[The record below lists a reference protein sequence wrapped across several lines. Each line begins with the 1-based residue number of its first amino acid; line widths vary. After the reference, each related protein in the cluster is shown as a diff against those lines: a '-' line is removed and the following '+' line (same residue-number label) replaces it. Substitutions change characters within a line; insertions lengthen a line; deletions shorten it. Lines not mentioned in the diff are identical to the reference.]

1 MLLVLVSIMAAVFTC
16 DIWNKYNN
24 KTLYS
29 KSGTCPN
36 LSKHM
41 HQILFK
47 LVMPTNL
54 ARLTKI
60 ETEDISCILFLNFSF
75 ASLQHCFSS
84 LFIYFT
90 VSHTRKT
97 PPSSF
102 FFPETSAV
110 FFFLNLGHLVCISD
124 FFFYV
129 NRHFISMY
137 PTLRN
142 CYVAVIIIVFIINL
156 YFF

>member
-60 ETEDISCILFLNFSF
+60 ETEDISCILFFLTLVLRVYSIVSVHF
-75 ASLQHCFSS
+75 
-84 LFIYFT
+84 LFILLYLIPEK
-90 VSHTRKT
+90 HLLL
-97 PPSSF
+97 
-102 FFPETSAV
+102 FFPLKPVQS
-110 FFFLNLGHLVCISD
+110 FLKTNLGHLVCISD

-129 NRHFISMY
+129 NRHVSY
-137 PTLRN
+137 
-142 CYVAVIIIVFIINL
+142 A
-156 YFF
+156 

>member
-1 MLLVLVSIMAAVFTC
+1 MAAVFTC

-60 ETEDISCILFLNFSF
+60 ETEDISCILFFNFSF
-75 ASLQHCFSS
+75 CEFTALFQFTFYLFYCISYPKNTFFLFFSWNQCS
-84 LFIYFT
+84 LFF
-90 VSHTRKT
+90 K
-97 PPSSF
+97 
-102 FFPETSAV
+102 
-110 FFFLNLGHLVCISD
+110 NLGHLVCISD

-156 YFF
+156 YFFKFLVMLLR

>member
-54 ARLTKI
+54 ARLTKT
-60 ETEDISCILFLNFSF
+60 ETEDISCILFFNFSF

-84 LFIYFT
+84 LFIYFN
-90 VSHTRKT
+90 VSHTRKI
-97 PPSSF
+97 PSFFPLKPVQSF
-102 FFPETSAV
+102 FF
-110 FFFLNLGHLVCISD
+110 NLGHLVCISD
-124 FFFYV
+124 FFF
-129 NRHFISMY
+129 
-137 PTLRN
+137 L
-142 CYVAVIIIVFIINL
+142 CK
-156 YFF
+156 